1 MATSTKDV
9 CEVEEEI
16 KQVRE
21 NHHIL
26 EEETGKITDRLRLE
40 RGRTSEERHR
50 ASVKNKSEEKKLVD
64 ARKELHKATE
74 ELRNLKE
81 LADEE
86 ISSLTSER
94 DDSNE
99 DIIAFELEYSSN
111 KEKLRCVEEQL
122 SKIHAEYR
130 KLKEHHDE
138 KSDQLVI
145 ERDNACDERY
155 RARIRCDEI
164 KKKIIEIEDKI
175 SKAGIEY
182 NNLKEHTSTHTT

>member
-1 MATSTKDV
+1 MATSTMDV

-26 EEETGKITDRLRLE
+26 EEETGKVTDRLRLE
-40 RGRTSEERHR
+40 RDRTSEERHR

-64 ARKELHKATE
+64 ARKELQKATE

-94 DDSNE
+94 DDSND
-99 DIIAFELEYSSN
+99 DIIAFELE
-111 KEKLRCVEEQL
+111 
-122 SKIHAEYR
+122 
-130 KLKEHHDE
+130 
-138 KSDQLVI
+138 
-145 ERDNACDERY
+145 
-155 RARIRCDEI
+155 
-164 KKKIIEIEDKI
+164 
-175 SKAGIEY
+175 
-182 NNLKEHTSTHTT
+182 